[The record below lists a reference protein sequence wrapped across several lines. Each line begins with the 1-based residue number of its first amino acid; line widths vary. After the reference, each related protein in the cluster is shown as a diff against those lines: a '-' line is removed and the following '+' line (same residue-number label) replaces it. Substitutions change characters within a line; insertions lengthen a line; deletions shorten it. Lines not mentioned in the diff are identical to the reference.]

1 MKKSMIYKIALT
13 VVIIFVILVGTSFLD
28 YNTQNQNT
36 LVLQFGEVVK
46 IVKEPGIFLKVPI
59 IQKTKSVYIGEQ
71 LYDVKE
77 TEVITSDKKTMIAN
91 CYVTWK
97 ITDPKK
103 YYQTL
108 SSESVAQSRIF
119 VAVYNA
125 MKNVIAS
132 TKQEDVISG
141 KDGSLGETILSK
153 ISMEQQYGIQVTQNE
168 MKLLDLPGDNKE
180 AVYARMISERKVIAA
195 EYQANGERD
204 SKNIKSAA
212 DATVRK
218 TVSEAQVI
226 AAETEAEGDSEYFS
240 ILAKAYGSSKRRED
254 FYNFII
260 GLDSMKSSLA
270 KGGTIAIDKDS
281 PLYEVLINQE

>member
-1 MKKSMIYKIALT
+1 MKQSIKKIILA
-13 VVIIFVILVGTSFLD
+13 VAIIAILLIGSSFLD
-28 YNTQNQNT
+28 YNTKNQNT

-46 IVKEPGIFLKVPI
+46 IVKEPGIFLRIPI
-59 IQKTKSVYIGEQ
+59 IQKTKSIYIGEQ

-91 CYVTWK
+91 CYVTWQ

-108 SSESVAQSRIF
+108 ASETVAQNRIF

-141 KDGSLGETILSK
+141 KDGSLGDTILDK
-153 ISMEQQYGIQVTQNE
+153 ISMEQYGIAVTQNE
-168 MKLLDLPGDNKE
+168 MKLLDLPDDNKE
-180 AVYARMISERKVIAA
+180 AVHSRMISERKVIAA

-204 SKNIKSAA
+204 SKNIKSAT

-218 TVSEAQVI
+218 TISEAQVI
-226 AAETEAEGDSEYFS
+226 ASETEATGESEYFS
-240 ILAKAYGSSKRRED
+240 ILAKAYGSSKSRED

-260 GLDSMKSSLA
+260 GLESMKKSLSE
-270 KGGTIAIDKDS
+270 GGTVVIDKDS
-281 PLYEVLINQE
+281 PLYNVLINQ